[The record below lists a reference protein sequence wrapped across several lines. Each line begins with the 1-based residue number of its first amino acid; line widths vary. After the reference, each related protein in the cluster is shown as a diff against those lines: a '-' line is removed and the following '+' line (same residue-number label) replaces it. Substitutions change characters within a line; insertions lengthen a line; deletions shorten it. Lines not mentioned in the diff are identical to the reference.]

1 MSSKSVA
8 AVINYVKVNHE
19 FFGFPAEQKITF
31 SDCTKLFRV
40 SKLNTRELQIFDGTV
55 SHAEVFLP
63 AWVEDLSLKEAI
75 RKLKDVKYED
85 FFFNGFVAGKYPNVW
100 KFMPV
105 TSNRIVML
113 DTIIKNGNTNSQD
126 TDKSV
131 ELAEAQKK
139 IKELEEKLAK
149 YNNNTERTI
158 CKYMTI
164 KNGVATI
171 HSDSLVCKPALHVF
185 TDSYDADA
193 HVRIDDVIENYQ
205 LVAAVH
211 NDIAANL
218 KRAKFDGANY
228 VQCKP

>member
-8 AVINYVKVNHE
+8 AVINYVKVNRE

-31 SDCTKLFRV
+31 SDCTKPFRI
-40 SKLNTRELQIFDGTV
+40 SKLYTNELQIFDGTA
-55 SHAEVFLP
+55 SRAEVFLP

-85 FFFNGFVAGKYPNVW
+85 FFNGFLGKQPDAW
-100 KFMPV
+100 KFMSV
-105 TSNRIVML
+105 TPNRIVML
-113 DTIIKNGNTNSQD
+113 DTIIKNGSTQT

-149 YNNNTERTI
+149 YNSTTERTI
-158 CKYMTI
+158 CNYMTI

-185 TDSYDADA
+185 TDTYAEREQ
-193 HVRIDDVIENYQ
+193 VRIEDVIENYQ
-205 LVAAVH
+205 QLAAVH

>member
-8 AVINYVKVNHE
+8 AVINYVKVNRE

-31 SDCTKLFRV
+31 SDCTKLFRI
-40 SKLNTRELQIFDGTV
+40 SKLNTHELQIFDGTV
-55 SHAEVFLP
+55 SRAEVFLP

-85 FFFNGFVAGKYPNVW
+85 FFVSGFLGKQPDVW
-100 KFMPV
+100 KFMSV
-105 TSNRIVML
+105 TPNRIVML
-113 DTIIKNGNTNSQD
+113 DTIIKNGSTQVA
-126 TDKSV
+126 DKSV

-149 YNNNTERTI
+149 YNSTAERTI
-158 CKYMTI
+158 CNYMTI

-171 HSDSLVCKPALHVF
+171 HSDSLDCKSALHVF
-185 TDSYDADA
+185 TDTYAEREQ
-193 HVRIDDVIENYQ
+193 VKIEDVIENYQ
-205 LVAAVH
+205 QLAAVH